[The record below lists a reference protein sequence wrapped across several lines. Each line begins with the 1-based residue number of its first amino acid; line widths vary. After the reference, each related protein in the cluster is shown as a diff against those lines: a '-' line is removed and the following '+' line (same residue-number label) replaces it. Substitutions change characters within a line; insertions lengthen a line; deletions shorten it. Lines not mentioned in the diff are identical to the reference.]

1 MRLNGLAITVLVLLL
16 NHQSPIIYDYNPRLT
31 SIMAVYLYIVR
42 VEETIKTCSRAD
54 PKNAASYYKVYETYH
69 NKMARIVTQ
78 IGFLVGQEA
87 RFKGVDKG
95 TLLDSVGRRV
105 DIVAREIEQKA
116 EINTT
121 EFMESCHSLPK
132 AAAAKIGPFE
142 PLAQRFPQEMK
153 IIQRSEDMVTPP

>member
-1 MRLNGLAITVLVLLL
+1 
-16 NHQSPIIYDYNPRLT
+16 
-31 SIMAVYLYIVR
+31 MAVYLYIVR
-42 VEETIKTCSRAD
+42 SEETIKTCSRAD
-54 PKNAASYYKVYETYH
+54 PKNAASYDKVYETYH
-69 NKMARIVTQ
+69 NKMAQIVTQ

-95 TLLDSVGRRV
+95 TLLNSVGRQV

-153 IIQRSEDMVTPP
+153 IIQR